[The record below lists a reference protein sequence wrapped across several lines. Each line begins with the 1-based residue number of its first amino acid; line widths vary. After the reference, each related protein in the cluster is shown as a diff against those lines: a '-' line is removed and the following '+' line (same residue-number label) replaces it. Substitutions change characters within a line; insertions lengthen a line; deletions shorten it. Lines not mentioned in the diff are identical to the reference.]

1 MRRAQYTTKPFGT
14 GRAVRAARL
23 SRCHTSAM
31 PIRAAASASAGFQ
44 GCDQPLEQ
52 RIKVVGMGSC
62 GVDYLA
68 SVAAYPRPD
77 EKLRTE
83 KLETQGGGNCANAL
97 TAAARLGLAPTL
109 VTKIGGDGLGDGI
122 LSELGADGID
132 TTHVLRAEGHPSPFT
147 YIIVDRQGGTRTCI
161 HTPGAPLE
169 PCEMDA
175 ARLAAVLEGAA
186 LVYFDGRLTEAA
198 VLLARE
204 ARARGIPVLVEAE
217 RLRPSLEAL
226 LAETDFV
233 VTSAH
238 FPQDWTGEAGLA
250 DAVLATAERLPG
262 ARWVITTMGTRG
274 AVLLE
279 RPPPGGTDTRVTVT
293 RDRTLDELLMAEL
306 GPRLEE
312 EAAAAAPPPTA
323 CVSASGVR
331 IGAGQVAATE
341 DFVRLLYT
349 SGRDPAQAARQAQVA
364 AQRAAA
370 LNADSGR
377 ADIYR
382 GSPAPAAADT
392 AVAAAAAP
400 PGLVARVTLA
410 SIADLPKDAVVDT
423 TGAGDSFI
431 GSVLYGIVTGL
442 PLAAMLRLAAVV
454 AACKCTRLGA
464 RPGLP
469 TRSQLARELLHAT
482 A

>member
-1 MRRAQYTTKPFGT
+1 MATVQAK
-14 GRAVRAARL
+14 VD
-23 SRCHTSAM
+23 
-31 PIRAAASASAGFQ
+31 ASTFQ
-44 GCDQPLEQ
+44 GCNRPLGK

-97 TAAARLGLAPTL
+97 TAAARLGLYPTL

-122 LSELGADGID
+122 LSELHADGID
-132 TTHVLRAEGHPSPFT
+132 TTHVLRAAGHPSPFT

-169 PCEMDA
+169 PGEMTA
-175 ARLAAVLEGAA
+175 ALLEGALAGAA

-204 ARARGIPVLVEAE
+204 ARRRGIPVLVEAE
-217 RLRPSLEAL
+217 RLRPGLELL
-226 LAETDFV
+226 LAEADYV

-238 FPQDWTGEAGLA
+238 FPQDWTGEANLA
-250 DAVLATAERLPG
+250 DAVLATAERLPA
-262 ARWVITTMGTRG
+262 ARWVVTTMGTRG
-274 AVLLE
+274 SVLLE
-279 RPPPGGTDTRVTVT
+279 RPPAANGNGNGNGNGAGGALRHVALHDVMESELEPRLRALVAEVEAEAVCVAETGQVIGAGHTASTDGYVQLKYSAP
-293 RDRTLDELLMAEL
+293 RDRAQ
-306 GPRLEE
+306 
-312 EAAAAAPPPTA
+312 EAAAAAA
-323 CVSASGVR
+323 
-331 IGAGQVAATE
+331 VAAE
-341 DFVRLLYT
+341 
-349 SGRDPAQAARQAQVA
+349 
-364 AQRAAA
+364 RAAA

-377 ADIYR
+377 
-382 GSPAPAAADT
+382 GAAY
-392 AVAAAAAP
+392 AAGNSSAGAASGAAGN
-400 PGLVARVTLA
+400 GLVARVTLA
-410 SIADLPKDAVVDT
+410 TIATLPKEAVVDT

-431 GSVLYGIVTGL
+431 GSILYGLCTGMSL
-442 PLAAMLRLAAVV
+442 PGCMRLGAVV
-454 AACKCTRLGA
+454 AAAKCTQLGA

-469 TRSQLARELLHAT
+469 TRCNLSQDLLHEVVDKT